1 MSGRAVAAFAAVG
14 LVAGV
19 ALALAVTAATDEVYE
34 ATALLQAVAPEP
46 GAPEAEEAQ
55 AAAASYAEVGES
67 RGFLA
72 DHAAALGGRLSPD
85 ELAERLDVRHPEGT
99 GLVEIVA
106 RGETPAEAR
115 VLADAMATTLVAGAE
130 RSASAERLLVAAL
143 ASADDDPIRPRRVL
157 NLVGGVLLGLVAGL
171 GSCLLYRRRPAS
183 AAAEAAPSVRAA
195 PR

>member
-1 MSGRAVAAFAAVG
+1 VSGRAVGAFGAVG

-34 ATALLQAVAPEP
+34 ATALLETVAPEP

-55 AAAASYAEVGES
+55 AAAASQ
-67 RGFLA
+67 
-72 DHAAALGGRLSPD
+72 
-85 ELAERLDVRHPEGT
+85 
-99 GLVEIVA
+99 
-106 RGETPAEAR
+106 
-115 VLADAMATTLVAGAE
+115 
-130 RSASAERLLVAAL
+130 RLLVAAP

-171 GSCLLYRRRPAS
+171 GSCLLYRRRPAP

-195 PR
+195 AG